1 MPSESN
7 RFARQ
12 ENLVPRDRL
21 VDIRTTVIGV
31 GAIGRHVSL
40 QLAAIGVPRIQL
52 MDFDV
57 VDDTNRTTQPLR
69 TRRHPVVIG
78 TGLVALD
85 VVIPNDLTVD
95 PQLCA
100 GGTCGNVLAALA
112 FLGWQSYPIARL
124 GADGAAKRIATDLRQ
139 WSVNLDFVSFDEEG
153 STPVVVQRIRRNG
166 TGEPVHSFSRKC
178 PSCGAMLPWYKAV
191 RAADVTNL
199 ASRLPKAQVFFFD
212 RTSRGALSLAN
223 HARNQGAIVLF
234 EPSASSDPKLLR
246 EALGLAHIVK
256 VSSDRLAGNDR
267 VLTCTET
274 RIVIETR
281 GSAGLR
287 LRCGDLGGKRD
298 GRKWHTM
305 PPIPAK
311 SLRDTAG
318 AGDWCTA
325 GIIYMLGAMGA
336 KGLDNAT
343 FAEIRHAVQ
352 VGQAMASWTCS
363 FDGARGGMYVVKKG
377 GFQETI
383 CGLLAGQTELTAN
396 AKQIAVATGQR
407 HAFVCESCHKHGGE
421 SDHTRRGKARRPK

>member
-1 MPSESN
+1 M
-7 RFARQ
+7 
-12 ENLVPRDRL
+12 
-21 VDIRTTVIGV
+21 
-31 GAIGRHVSL
+31 
-40 QLAAIGVPRIQL
+40 
-52 MDFDV
+52 
-57 VDDTNRTTQPLR
+57 DDTKQIVQPLR
-69 TRRHPVVIG
+69 ARRHPVVIG

-95 PQLCA
+95 PHLCA

-139 WSVNLDFVSFDEEG
+139 WGVNLDFVSFDEEG

-191 RAADVTNL
+191 RAVDVTNL
-199 ASRLPKAQVFFFD
+199 ASRLPKPQVFFFD

-234 EPSASSDPKLLR
+234 EPSASSDPKLLG

-256 VSSDRLAGNDR
+256 VSSDRLAGNEG
-267 VLTCTET
+267 VLTCTEP

-281 GSAGLR
+281 GSSGLR
-287 LRCGDLGGKRD
+287 FRCSDLGGRRD
-298 GRKWHTM
+298 GRKWHNM

-325 GIIYMLGAMGA
+325 GILYMLGAMGE

-343 FAEIRHAVQ
+343 FAEIRQAVQ
-352 VGQAMASWTCS
+352 VGQAMASWTCG
-363 FDGARGGMYVVKKG
+363 FDGARGGMYVVEKD
-377 GFQETI
+377 GFQEI
-383 CGLLAGQTELTAN
+383 IGSLLAGQTELTAN
-396 AKQIAVATGQR
+396 VKQIAVATRQR
-407 HAFVCESCHKHGGE
+407 HAICLRIV
-421 SDHTRRGKARRPK
+421 P